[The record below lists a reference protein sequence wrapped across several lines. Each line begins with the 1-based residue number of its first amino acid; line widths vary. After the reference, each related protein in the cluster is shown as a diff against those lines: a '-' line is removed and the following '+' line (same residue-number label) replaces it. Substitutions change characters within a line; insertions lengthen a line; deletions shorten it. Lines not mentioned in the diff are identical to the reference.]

1 MRPSTEDPRGTKV
14 PRKGLSAWSSGGVW
28 PRTWSALN
36 TRTKKNAEA
45 RRSVRQAKG
54 MEVGRSVG
62 RNVIRMK
69 ARTYLDLCVFVLSSV
84 RTGVEFNSCTLA
96 V

>member
-1 MRPSTEDPRGTKV
+1 M
-14 PRKGLSAWSSGGVW
+14 
-28 PRTWSALN
+28 
-36 TRTKKNAEA
+36 
-45 RRSVRQAKG
+45 RQAKG
-54 MEVGRSVG
+54 MEVVRSVG

-84 RTGVEFNSCTLA
+84 RTAIEFNSCTLA